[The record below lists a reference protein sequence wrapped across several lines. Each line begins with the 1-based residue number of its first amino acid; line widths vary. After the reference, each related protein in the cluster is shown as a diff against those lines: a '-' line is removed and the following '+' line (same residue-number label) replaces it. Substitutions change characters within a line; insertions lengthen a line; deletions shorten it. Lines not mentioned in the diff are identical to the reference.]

1 MLDSVNIM
9 YVDLLLCILVEK
21 KYKNDWIICL
31 VKFIF
36 KFVKDRIML

>member
-21 KYKNDWIICL
+21 SIKMIKL
-31 VKFIF
+31 
-36 KFVKDRIML
+36 FV